1 VYEALSYQCISR
13 FYLPLWKHFRLL
25 HHLHHLRH
33 LRHLP
38 DNSDPPLSSRYS
50 VHLLCWYKRYEYWYI
65 RFEY

>member
-1 VYEALSYQCISR
+1 MYILTVYEALSYQGISR
-13 FYLPLWKHFRLL
+13 FYLPLWKHFL
-25 HHLHHLRH
+25 HLRH

-50 VHLLCWYKRYEYWYI
+50 VHLLCWYKRYEYWYK